1 MDKNNIIGIVII
13 FLMLIGYTYLAPN
26 PEPQVSTETSGQVVE
41 PKEKTLADAGTAD
54 SVTVQSGDTTRR
66 VPVAF
71 SDVKVKT
78 KDLEVVFSDKGGV
91 IREVRLNQYKTYD
104 QKPLY
109 LVAEGHNRF
118 QLEYPT
124 ASGTINL
131 ENAYFAADQ
140 KGEIQLGEADSLQL
154 KFRHQL
160 PNNEW
165 VEQSYVVRG
174 SGYLIG
180 YSLKSSSGAGQYD
193 KSLRFVWTNDM
204 LQLENDM
211 KENRKVVTV
220 NYYTD
225 ALDDLG
231 ISPDGAL
238 EESTANPVKWFTIKH
253 KYFLSGLIADNTP
266 FQSFRAGSSVNPA
279 SLDVVKTVNVET
291 AIPVADIQKGNA
303 NFQYYFGP
311 NDYHVVGKVNAENF
325 EQNVYLGYAFL
336 KPINKYFLVPLF
348 NFLERFFSNYGL
360 LIICLVLIVKTILMP
375 LTYKSYVSMA
385 KMKVMAPEIEEIRS
399 KYPDDM
405 AKQQQEQMKLYQQV
419 GVSPLSGCIPVLA
432 TMPILFSLFFLFP
445 NLIELRQKA
454 FLWAT
459 DLSTYD
465 AFVKFPFTIPFYGD
479 HLSLF
484 TVLMTVSSIGYA
496 YYSNQ
501 MTPAQPG
508 PINMKYLSYVMP
520 VMFMFFLNSF
530 PAGLTF
536 YYFVS
541 NLVTIV
547 QQLII
552 RRMVDDDKIRAI
564 LDGNRQKFKDKPQK
578 QSKFRNYIEKSLQAA
593 EEAKKKQEE
602 AQRKA
607 GGKKK

>member
-1 MDKNNIIGIVII
+1 MDKNNVTGIVII
-13 FLMLIGYTYLAPN
+13 FLMLIGYAYFYSGS
-26 PEPQVSTETSGQVVE
+26 EPQVAQEASRQV
-41 PKEKTLADAGTAD
+41 T
-54 SVTVQSGDTTRR
+54 DTTGRGTDLSLAGDSASVYR
-66 VPVAF
+66 EDSLRPAPVTF
-71 SDVKVKT
+71 SDIKIKT
-78 KDLEVVFSDKGGV
+78 KDLEVVFTEKGGV
-91 IREVRLNQYKTYD
+91 IKELKLNDYKTYD
-104 QKPLY
+104 QKDLF
-109 LVAEGHNRF
+109 LVADGHNRY
-118 QLEYPT
+118 QLEFPLE
-124 ASGTINL
+124 SGTLNL
-131 ENAYFAADQ
+131 ANSYFESGT
-140 KGEIQLGEADSLQL
+140 KGGAELGEGDSLTL
-154 KFRHQL
+154 NFRHSL
-160 PNNEW
+160 PNNQW
-165 VEQSYVVRG
+165 VEQSYLIRG
-174 SGYLIG
+174 SGYLID
-180 YSLKSSSGAGQYD
+180 YSIRSSSGAGQYD
-193 KSLRFVWTNDM
+193 KSLRFAWTNDM

-211 KENRKVVTV
+211 HENRKVVTV

-225 ALDDLG
+225 ELDDLG
-231 ISPDGAL
+231 ISADGML
-238 EESTANPVKWFTIKH
+238 DETSKEPVKWFTIKH
-253 KYFLSGLIADNTP
+253 KYFLAGLIAKDTP
-266 FQSFRAGSSVNPA
+266 FPTFTATGKVNPA
-279 SLDVVKTVNVET
+279 DPEVVKTMNVET
-291 AIPVADIQKGNA
+291 TIPVADIQKGKA

-311 NDYHVVGKVNAENF
+311 NDYHTVRQVGAENF
-325 EQNVYLGYAFL
+325 DQNVYLGYAFL

-348 NFLERFFSNYGL
+348 NFLERFISNYGL
-360 LIICLVLIVKTILMP
+360 LIICLVLIVKLILMP

-385 KMKVMAPEIEEIRS
+385 KMKVLAPEIEEIRG
-399 KYPDDM
+399 KYPEDM

-445 NLIELRQKA
+445 NLIELRQQS
-454 FLWAT
+454 FLWAK

-465 AFVKFPFTIPFYGD
+465 AFLKFPFTIPFYGD

-501 MTPAQPG
+501 MTPTQPG

-552 RRMVDDDKIRAI
+552 RRMVDDSKIREI
-564 LDGNRQKFKDKPQK
+564 LDSNRKKFQEKPQK

-602 AQRKA
+602 AQRKT
-607 GGKKK
+607 GRKK